1 MNTRNWYRSWHNAV
15 FIWNEMQLKL
25 FTAWS
30 MSNKISFRQTS
41 WYCVCWR
48 DSISSVFISSQTH
61 YECDIVDNSSITPSR
76 SIYHVI
82 LYQIMSLNKA
92 AMTPDSYAIRSY
104 LFLVNPLGPFCH
116 AYCQR
121 QPHWKQQ
128 HNHIN
133 DIWIQWL
140 WEQSQLQCSYV
151 FLLKVPSFIARWPVA
166 FYTFIFTLYSLTD
179 TFSGTPS
186 QLLIS
191 TTVYSQVLI
200 HRAEWTGAM
209 LSERTCSVFYAIAK
223 GFEPVS
229 LYCDSNAPAL
239 CNMFHINE

>member
-1 MNTRNWYRSWHNAV
+1 MSHKESQLGSFFKSCNTFRPIVFSSIRLTLRLTWILETDTGAGIMRSLFQMKCNS
-15 FIWNEMQLKL
+15 KL

-41 WYCVCWR
+41 WYCVCR
-48 DSISSVFISSQTH
+48 RASISSVFISSQTH

-76 SIYHVI
+76 SIYHVT

-151 FLLKVPSFIARWPVA
+151 FLLKF
-166 FYTFIFTLYSLTD
+166 
-179 TFSGTPS
+179 
-186 QLLIS
+186 
-191 TTVYSQVLI
+191 
-200 HRAEWTGAM
+200 H
-209 LSERTCSVFYAIAK
+209 LS
-223 GFEPVS
+223 
-229 LYCDSNAPAL
+229 
-239 CNMFHINE
+239 